1 MIEAPPAEKVFVKPS
16 EFARIA
22 LLVVA
27 AFAAIA
33 PAASAEQQA
42 VLPAADVREA
52 ACETDSLSRVFAPWE
67 DRALYTLA
75 PGGDF
80 ETAAAGWALD
90 GAALVADSSPF
101 LLGAAL
107 GTGSVELGAGA
118 SALSPPICVETG
130 FPTFRFMARSLDDD
144 AGALTVELVH
154 PDGEAQPVGQVMPDG
169 EWAPTRK
176 VSLAQGRAAS
186 GSVRLLFA
194 VAAGTV
200 RVDDVYI
207 DPRYHR

>member
-1 MIEAPPAEKVFVKPS
+1 MPRKEFVKPS

-22 LLVVA
+22 LLVVV

-33 PAASAEQQA
+33 PAASA
-42 VLPAADVREA
+42 AAPSAEPEA
-52 ACETDSLSRVFAPWE
+52 AACDTSSLSRVFAPWE

-80 ETAAAGWALD
+80 ETGAEGWTLD

-107 GTGSVELGAGA
+107 GAGSIELGAGA

-130 FPTFRFMARSLDDD
+130 FPTFRFMARSLGDD
-144 AGALTVELVH
+144 AGGLTVELVH
-154 PDGEAQPVGQVMPDG
+154 ADGEAQPVGQVMLGG
-169 EWAPTRK
+169 EWAPSRR
-176 VSLAQGRAAS
+176 VALAQGRSAA
-186 GSVRLLFA
+186 GPVQLRFA
-194 VAAGTV
+194 VVAGAV